1 MALYPVAS
9 EQPTMRPALANLSII
24 GLNVFVFLLE
34 IMLGDTFIET
44 WAFTPAHLTA
54 FFNGTGSFQA
64 VLTIFTAMFMHA
76 GWSHLFGNMLF
87 LWIFGQA
94 TENAF
99 GSRMYTIFYLVCG
112 VAANMAQYLVDPNS
126 TVPNL
131 GASGAI
137 AGVMGAYLAM
147 YPTSTIDLFVWP
159 LSLFTG
165 RDLRVPAW
173 LMLGLWF
180 AEQVIL
186 GVNGM
191 TQVGAAGGVA
201 FWAHIGGFIT
211 GFVLALLVRPG
222 VRGPLGAD

>member
-1 MALYPVAS
+1 MALFPVAS
-9 EQPTMRPALANLSII
+9 EQPTSRPAVANLTII
-24 GLNVFVFLLE
+24 GLNFVIFLLE
-34 IMLGDTFIET
+34 LILGDSFINT

-76 GWSHLFGNMLF
+76 SWGHILGNMLF
-87 LWIFGQA
+87 LWVFGQA
-94 TENAF
+94 IENAF

-112 VAANMAQYLVDPNS
+112 VAANMAQYLVDPSS

-159 LSLFTG
+159 LSLFIW
-165 RDLRVPAW
+165 RDIRVPAW

-180 AEQVIL
+180 AVQVIS
-186 GVNGM
+186 GFSGM
-191 TQVGAAGGVA
+191 SGASAAGGVA
-201 FWAHIGGFIT
+201 YFAHIGGFIT
-211 GFVLALLVRPG
+211 GLVLALLVRPG
-222 VRGPLGAD
+222 QRSERFAS

>member
-1 MALYPVAS
+1 MSFIPVAS
-9 EQPTMRPALANLSII
+9 EQPTTRLAVANLSII
-24 GLNVFVFLLE
+24 GLNILVFLLE
-34 IMLGDTFIET
+34 IALGDPFINA

-54 FFNGTGSFQA
+54 FLSGTGSFQT

-76 GWSHLFGNMLF
+76 SSGHIYGNMLF

-99 GSRMYTIFYLVCG
+99 GSRHYTVFYLVCG
-112 VAANMAQYLVDPNS
+112 VAANLAQYLIDPSS

-147 YPTSTIDLFVWP
+147 YPTSKIDLFVWP
-159 LSLFTG
+159 LSLLIS
-165 RDLRVPAW
+165 RDIRVPAW

-180 AEQVIL
+180 AVQLVSGVGGL
-186 GVNGM
+186 GGA
-191 TQVGAAGGVA
+191 GAAGGVA

-211 GFVLALLVRPG
+211 GLVLALILRPG
-222 VRGPLGAD
+222 RRYAA

>member
-1 MALYPVAS
+1 MALFPVAS
-9 EQPTMRPALANLSII
+9 EQPTTRPAVANLTII

-34 IMLGDTFIET
+34 IILGDSFINT

-64 VLTIFTAMFMHA
+64 LLTILTAMFMHA
-76 GWSHLFGNMLF
+76 SVSHIFGNMLF
-87 LWIFGQA
+87 LWVFGQA
-94 TENAF
+94 IENAF
-99 GSRMYTIFYLVCG
+99 GSRPYTIFYLVCG
-112 VAANMAQYLVDPNS
+112 VAANMTQYLVDPNS

-159 LSLFTG
+159 LSLFTR
-165 RDLRVPAW
+165 RDIRVPAW

-180 AEQVIL
+180 AVQVIS
-186 GVNGM
+186 GVGGLNGAS
-191 TQVGAAGGVA
+191 AAGGVG
-201 FWAHIGGFIT
+201 FWAHIGGLLT
-211 GFVLALLVRPG
+211 RLGLGRLVRP
-222 VRGPLGAD
+222 

>member
-1 MALYPVAS
+1 MTVIPVAS
-9 EQPTMRPALANLSII
+9 EQRTNWLPLANLTII
-24 GLNVFVFLLE
+24 GLNFLMFLLE
-34 IMLGDTFIET
+34 ISLGDTFIET
-44 WAFTPAHLTA
+44 WAFTPAHFTA
-54 FFNGTGSFQA
+54 FLNGSGSFQA
-64 VLTIFTAMFMHA
+64 VLTIFTSMFMHA
-76 GWSHLFGNMLF
+76 GWSHLLGNMLF
-87 LWIFGQA
+87 LWVFGQA
-94 TENAF
+94 TESAF

-126 TVPNL
+126 TVLNL

-137 AGVMGAYLAM
+137 AGVMGAYLAL

-180 AEQVIL
+180 AVQVIL

-191 TQVGAAGGVA
+191 AEVGAASGVA

-211 GFVLALLVRPG
+211 GLVLALVVRPG
-222 VRGPLGAD
+222 VRDSLSTA

>member
-1 MALYPVAS
+1 MALFPVAS
-9 EQPTMRPALANLSII
+9 EQPTTRPAFANLTII
-24 GLNVFVFLLE
+24 GLNVFIFLLE
-34 IMLGDTFIET
+34 LILGDSFINT

-76 GWSHLFGNMLF
+76 SFSHIFGNMLF
-87 LWIFGQA
+87 LWVFGQA
-94 TENAF
+94 IENAF
-99 GSRMYTIFYLVCG
+99 GSRPYTIFYLVCG

-159 LSLFTG
+159 LSLFTR
-165 RDLRVPAW
+165 RDIRVPAW

-180 AEQVIL
+180 AVQVFSGL
-186 GVNGM
+186 GGMNG
-191 TQVGAAGGVA
+191 TGAAGGVA
-201 FWAHIGGFIT
+201 FWAHVGGFIA
-211 GFVLALLVRPG
+211 GLVLALLVRPG
-222 VRGPLGAD
+222 QRRALSAT

>member
-1 MALYPVAS
+1 MALFPVAS
-9 EQPTMRPALANLSII
+9 EQPTTRPAVANLTII
-24 GLNVFVFLLE
+24 GLNVLMFLIE
-34 IMLGDTFIET
+34 IILGDSFVNN

-76 GWSHLFGNMLF
+76 SFSHIFGNMLF
-87 LWIFGQA
+87 LWVFGQA
-94 TENAF
+94 IENAF

-112 VAANMAQYLVDPNS
+112 VAANMAQYLVDPSS

-159 LSLFTG
+159 LSLFIW
-165 RDLRVPAW
+165 RDIRVPAW
-173 LMLGLWF
+173 LMLGVWF
-180 AEQVIL
+180 AVQVIS
-186 GVNGM
+186 GVSGLNGPS
-191 TQVGAAGGVA
+191 AASGVA
-201 FWAHIGGFIT
+201 YWAHIGGFIT
-211 GFVLALLVRPG
+211 GVVLALLVRPG
-222 VRGPLGAD
+222 QRDALSAG

>member
-1 MALYPVAS
+1 MTVIPVAS
-9 EQPTMRPALANLSII
+9 EQRTKWLPLANLTII
-24 GLNVFVFLLE
+24 GLNFLMFLLE
-34 IMLGDTFIET
+34 ISLGDTFIET
-44 WAFTPAHLTA
+44 WAFTPAHFTA
-54 FFNGTGSFQA
+54 FLNGSGSFQA
-64 VLTIFTAMFMHA
+64 VLTIFTSMFMHA

-94 TENAF
+94 TESAF

-126 TVPNL
+126 TVLNL

-137 AGVMGAYLAM
+137 AGVMGGYLAM

-180 AEQVIL
+180 AVQVIL

-191 TQVGAAGGVA
+191 AEVGAASGVA
-201 FWAHIGGFIT
+201 YWAHIGGFIT
-211 GFVLALLVRPG
+211 GLVLALVVRPG
-222 VRGPLGAD
+222 VRDSLSTA

>member
-1 MALYPVAS
+1 MALMPVAS

-54 FFNGTGSFQA
+54 FFHGTGSFQA

-76 GWSHLFGNMLF
+76 GWSHLLGNMLF
-87 LWIFGQA
+87 LWVFGQA

-165 RDLRVPAW
+165 RDIRVPAW

-180 AEQVIL
+180 AFQVISGL
-186 GVNGM
+186 SG
-191 TQVGAAGGVA
+191 TSGASDAGGVA

-222 VRGPLGAD
+222 QRSVFSDA

>member
-1 MALYPVAS
+1 MSLFPVAS
-9 EQPTMRPALANLSII
+9 EQPTMRPAIANLTII

-34 IMLGDTFIET
+34 MLLGDSFIEA
-44 WAFTPAHLTA
+44 WAFTPAQLTA
-54 FFNGTGSFQA
+54 FLHGSGSFQA
-64 VLTIFTAMFMHA
+64 VLTIFTSMFMHA

-87 LWIFGQA
+87 LWVFGQA
-94 TENAF
+94 IENAF
-99 GSRMYTIFYLVCG
+99 GSRLYTLFYLICG

-126 TVPNL
+126 TVLNL

-137 AGVMGAYLAM
+137 AGVMGAYLAL

-180 AEQVIL
+180 AVQVIL

-191 TQVGAAGGVA
+191 ADVGAASGVA
-201 FWAHIGGFIT
+201 YWAHIGGFIT
-211 GFVLALLVRPG
+211 GLVLALVVRPG
-222 VRGPLGAD
+222 VRDSLSTA

>member
-1 MALYPVAS
+1 MALFPVAS
-9 EQPTMRPALANLSII
+9 EQPTSRPAIATMTII
-24 GLNVFVFLLE
+24 GLNFFVFLLE
-34 IMLGDTFIET
+34 IIFGDAFINT

-76 GWSHLFGNMLF
+76 SFGHILGNMLF
-87 LWIFGQA
+87 LWVFGQA
-94 TENAF
+94 IENTF
-99 GSRMYTIFYLVCG
+99 GSRPYTTFYLVCG

-137 AGVMGAYLAM
+137 AGVMGAYLAL

-159 LSLFTG
+159 LSLFIR

-173 LMLGLWF
+173 LMLGVWF
-180 AEQVIL
+180 AIQVIS
-186 GVNGM
+186 GVGGLNGASD
-191 TQVGAAGGVA
+191 GGGVA

-211 GFVLALLVRPG
+211 GFALALLVRPG
-222 VRGPLGAD
+222 QRSGRFAS

>member
-1 MALYPVAS
+1 MALFPVAS
-9 EQPTMRPALANLSII
+9 EQPTTRPAVANLTII
-24 GLNVFVFLLE
+24 GLNIFVFLLE
-34 IMLGDTFIET
+34 IILGDSFVTT

-76 GWSHLFGNMLF
+76 SFSHIFGNMLF
-87 LWIFGQA
+87 LWVFGQA
-94 TENAF
+94 IENAF
-99 GSRMYTIFYLVCG
+99 GSRIYTTFYLVCG

-126 TVPNL
+126 SVPNL

-159 LSLFTG
+159 LSLFTH
-165 RDLRVPAW
+165 RDIRVPAW

-180 AEQVIL
+180 AVQVVSGL
-186 GVNGM
+186 GGLNGA
-191 TQVGAAGGVA
+191 GAAGGVA

-222 VRGPLGAD
+222 QRSAFSTT

>member
-1 MALYPVAS
+1 MALLPVAS
-9 EQPTMRPALANLSII
+9 EQPTMRPALANLTII

-44 WAFTPAHLTA
+44 WAFTPAQLTA
-54 FFNGTGSFQA
+54 FFHGSGSFQA
-64 VLTIFTAMFMHA
+64 VLTIFTSMFMHA

-87 LWIFGQA
+87 LWVFGQA
-94 TENAF
+94 IENAF
-99 GSRMYTIFYLVCG
+99 GSRMYTLFYLVCG

-126 TVPNL
+126 TVLNL

-137 AGVMGAYLAM
+137 AGVMGGYLAL

-165 RDLRVPAW
+165 RDIRVPAW

-180 AEQVIL
+180 AVQVIL
-186 GVNGM
+186 GGSGM
-191 TQVGAAGGVA
+191 AEAGATGGVA
-201 FWAHIGGFIT
+201 YWAHIGGFIT
-211 GFVLALLVRPG
+211 GLVLALLVRPG
-222 VRGPLGAD
+222 QRSRLSAA